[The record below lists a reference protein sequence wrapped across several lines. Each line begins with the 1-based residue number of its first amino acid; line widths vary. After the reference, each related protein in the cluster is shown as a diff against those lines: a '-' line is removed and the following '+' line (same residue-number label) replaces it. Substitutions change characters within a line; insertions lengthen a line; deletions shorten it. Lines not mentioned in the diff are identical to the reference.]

1 LLVSLTDSYDL
12 IITLLESFANYFNNS
27 LAPKTQ
33 ETCFV
38 GAIQAANSIA
48 KHIGAKLLMFQVSHT
63 ASRHPMLQIKA
74 QSPND
79 VTAKFAS
86 SNVYF
91 SNTASELAHV
101 QISVDLFIFT
111 TGKN

>member
-1 LLVSLTDSYDL
+1 ML
-12 IITLLESFANYFNNS
+12 TLLENFGNYFTNS

-38 GAIQAANSIA
+38 GAIQAANNIA

-63 ASRHPMLQIKA
+63 ASRHPMLQVKA
-74 QSPND
+74 QNTND
-79 VTAKFAS
+79 VNAKFAS

-101 QISVDLFIFT
+101 
-111 TGKN
+111 